1 MIKRFKTVGTAGT
14 ALFSMFIACNT
25 WAQAPRDYY
34 DGMKAGKCAPNSERL
49 HEQAVAGDLDAQT
62 QFGKAIQENLCGV
75 VEQWSPGMP
84 EVWFRKAA
92 EQGNA
97 EAQVG
102 LAEELRWDR
111 SVEGEDASVYWD
123 LKAAEQGNAKA
134 QFSLAQIYHRGG
146 RSIKN
151 LKDMDK
157 ALAYYHQ
164 SAEGGYPSAYML
176 LASLYEK
183 GDGVTQDDVVA
194 AQWYRKLAETG
205 DDYGQLHLAE
215 MIAAGRGVDKDEALA
230 FSWFGKSA
238 ALGNKYAQ
246 YEMAQMLEQGRGT
259 VKNQREA
266 AKLYRKSADAD
277 FGNAQLALGKMYAQG
292 RGGLPKSKS
301 KAEYWMLKAIERSAP
316 GAKEE
321 LQKL

>member
-1 MIKRFKTVGTAGT
+1 MTNSFKTIGAVGA
-14 ALFSMFIACNT
+14 AFFSMFITCNT
-25 WAQAPRDYY
+25 WAQEPRELY
-34 DGMKAGKCAPNSERL
+34 DGMKTGKCAPNSEHL
-49 HEQAVAGDLDAQT
+49 HEQAVAGDLEAQT

-84 EVWFRKAA
+84 EEWFRKAA

-102 LAEELRWDR
+102 LAEELSWDR
-111 SVEGEDASVYWD
+111 SVEGEDAGVYWD

-157 ALAYYHQ
+157 ALAYYNQ
-164 SAEGGYPSAYML
+164 SAEGGYVMAYML
-176 LASLYEK
+176 LAHIYEE
-183 GDGVTQDDVVA
+183 GDEVPQSDVTAANWFRKAAEAGDASGQNNFAEMLATGRGVEKDEKLAVA
-194 AQWYRKLAETG
+194 WYRKS
-205 DDYGQLHLAE
+205 
-215 MIAAGRGVDKDEALA
+215 ALQ
-230 FSWFGKSA
+230 
-238 ALGNKYAQ
+238 GNKYSQ
-246 YEMAQMLEQGRGT
+246 YELAQMLEQGRGT
-259 VKNQREA
+259 ERNEREA
-266 AKLYRKSADAD
+266 AKLYRQSADAD

-292 RGGLPKSKS
+292 RGGLPKSRS
-301 KAEYWMLKAIERSAP
+301 KAEFWLLKAVGRYAP

-321 LQKL
+321 LEKL

>member
-92 EQGNA
+92 EHGNA

-102 LAEELRWDR
+102 LAEELSWDR
-111 SVEGEDASVYWD
+111 SVEGEEAGVYWD

-157 ALAYYHQ
+157 AVAYYHQ
-164 SAEGGYPSAYML
+164 SAEGGYSLAYML
-176 LASLYEK
+176 LASIYEE
-183 GDGVTQDDVVA
+183 GDGVAQDDVA
-194 AQWYRKLAETG
+194 AAKWYRKYAETG
-205 DDYGQLHLAE
+205 DKSGQFYFAKML
-215 MIAAGRGVDKDEALA
+215 AAGRGIKQDEAQA

-238 ALGNKYAQ
+238 AQGDKYAQ

-259 VKNQREA
+259 ARNEREA
-266 AKLYRKSADAD
+266 VMLYRKSADAD
-277 FGNAQLALGKMYAQG
+277 FGNAQLALGKLYAQG

-301 KAEYWMLKAIERSAP
+301 KAEYWMLKAIDRGAP

>member
-1 MIKRFKTVGTAGT
+1 MSNSFKTIGAVGTAF
-14 ALFSMFIACNT
+14 FSMFIACNT
-25 WAQAPRDYY
+25 WAQEPRELY
-34 DGMKAGKCAPNSERL
+34 DGMKAGKCAPNSEHL
-49 HEQAVAGDLDAQT
+49 HEQAVAGDLEAQT

-84 EVWFRKAA
+84 EEWFRKAA

-102 LAEELRWDR
+102 LAEELSWDR
-111 SVEGEDASVYWD
+111 SVEGEDAGVYWD

-157 ALAYYHQ
+157 ALAYYNQ
-164 SAEGGYPSAYML
+164 SAEGGYVMAYML
-176 LASLYEK
+176 LAHIYEE
-183 GDGVTQDDVVA
+183 GDEVPQSDVTAANWFRKAAEAGDASGQNNFAEMLATGRGVEKDEKLAVA
-194 AQWYRKLAETG
+194 WYRKS
-205 DDYGQLHLAE
+205 
-215 MIAAGRGVDKDEALA
+215 ALQ
-230 FSWFGKSA
+230 
-238 ALGNKYAQ
+238 GNKYSQ
-246 YEMAQMLEQGRGT
+246 YELAQMLEQGRGT
-259 VKNQREA
+259 ERNEREA
-266 AKLYRKSADAD
+266 AKLYRQSADAD

-292 RGGLPKSKS
+292 RGGLPKSRS
-301 KAEYWMLKAIERSAP
+301 KAEFWMLKAVGRYAP

-321 LQKL
+321 LEKL

>member
-1 MIKRFKTVGTAGT
+1 MSNRFKTVGTAST

-102 LAEELRWDR
+102 LAEELSWDR
-111 SVEGEDASVYWD
+111 SVEGEEAGVYWD

-157 ALAYYHQ
+157 AVAYYHQ
-164 SAEGGYPSAYML
+164 SAEGGYSLAYML
-176 LASLYEK
+176 LASIYEE
-183 GDGVTQDDVVA
+183 GDGVAQDDVA
-194 AQWYRKLAETG
+194 AAKWYRNYAETG
-205 DDYGQLHLAE
+205 DKSGQFYFAKML
-215 MIAAGRGVDKDEALA
+215 AAGRGIKQDEAQA
-230 FSWFGKSA
+230 FSCLKVIVVFGSRDFTCSRVFNWSQVEVST
-238 ALGNKYAQ
+238 LVVILFPP
-246 YEMAQMLEQGRGT
+246 ES
-259 VKNQREA
+259 KNVTCPR
-266 AKLYRKSADAD
+266 LRP
-277 FGNAQLALGKMYAQG
+277 FF
-292 RGGLPKSKS
+292 
-301 KAEYWMLKAIERSAP
+301 
-316 GAKEE
+316 
-321 LQKL
+321 

>member
-1 MIKRFKTVGTAGT
+1 
-14 ALFSMFIACNT
+14 
-25 WAQAPRDYY
+25 
-34 DGMKAGKCAPNSERL
+34 
-49 HEQAVAGDLDAQT
+49 
-62 QFGKAIQENLCGV
+62 
-75 VEQWSPGMP
+75 
-84 EVWFRKAA
+84 
-92 EQGNA
+92 
-97 EAQVG
+97 
-102 LAEELRWDR
+102 
-111 SVEGEDASVYWD
+111 
-123 LKAAEQGNAKA
+123 
-134 QFSLAQIYHRGG
+134 
-146 RSIKN
+146 
-151 LKDMDK
+151 
-157 ALAYYHQ
+157 
-164 SAEGGYPSAYML
+164 
-176 LASLYEK
+176 
-183 GDGVTQDDVVA
+183 
-194 AQWYRKLAETG
+194 
-205 DDYGQLHLAE
+205 

-301 KAEYWMLKAIERSAP
+301 KAEYWMLKAIDRSAP

>member
-1 MIKRFKTVGTAGT
+1 MSNCFKTVGAAGA
-14 ALFSMFIACNT
+14 ALFSMVIACNT
-25 WAQAPRDYY
+25 WAQAPRDLY

-111 SVEGEDASVYWD
+111 SVEGEDAGVYWD

-134 QFSLAQIYHRGG
+134 QFSLAQLYHRGG
-146 RSIKN
+146 QSIKN

-164 SAEGGYPSAYML
+164 SAEGGYALAYML
-176 LASLYEK
+176 LASIYEE
-183 GDGVTQDDVVA
+183 GDGVAQDDVA
-194 AQWYRKLAETG
+194 AAKWYRKYAETG
-205 DDYGQLHLAE
+205 DKSGQFYFAKML
-215 MIAAGRGVDKDEALA
+215 AAGRGISQDEAQA

-238 ALGNKYAQ
+238 AQGDKYAQ
-246 YEMAQMLEQGRGT
+246 FEMAQMLEQGRGT
-259 VKNQREA
+259 ARNERDA
-266 AKLYRKSADAD
+266 AKLYRKSADAEL
-277 FGNAQLALGKMYAQG
+277 GTAQLALGKMYAQG

-301 KAEYWMLKAIERSAP
+301 KAKYWILKAIDRSAP